1 MKSLNQCSIVEL
13 LSLLEKNE
21 ISSVD
26 NVNSLFS
33 IIDEKDE
40 VIGAYLTLDKEQIT
54 KDAQIADKRQDGI
67 NLPLLG
73 IPISIKDLI
82 NVKDQPC
89 TCSSKILKNYI
100 SPYDATVITKLKNL
114 EQFYLEELMD
124 EFAMGSNTENAALG
138 KTSNLG
144 MLIIFWQTIRRFSG
158 SC

>member
-26 NVNSLFS
+26 IINSLFS
-33 IIDEKDE
+33 IIDEKDD

-54 KDAQIADKRQDGI
+54 KDAQIADKKRQDGI

-100 SPYDATVITKLKNL
+100 SPYDATVIT
-114 EQFYLEELMD
+114 
-124 EFAMGSNTENAALG
+124 
-138 KTSNLG
+138 
-144 MLIIFWQTIRRFSG
+144 
-158 SC
+158 

>member
-26 NVNSLFS
+26 IINSLFS

-54 KDAQIADKRQDGI
+54 KDAQIADKKRQDGI

-73 IPISIKDLI
+73 IRISIKDLI

-89 TCSSKILKNYI
+89 TCSSKILK
-100 SPYDATVITKLKNL
+100 
-114 EQFYLEELMD
+114 
-124 EFAMGSNTENAALG
+124 
-138 KTSNLG
+138 
-144 MLIIFWQTIRRFSG
+144 IIFHRMTQLLLQN
-158 SC
+158 